1 MSIGRSSSKEH
12 EVCLLSGSLVDAADM
27 MTVVRNRHRRSSLVF
42 LHSRPGG
49 SGDVKV
55 RVDHADEHARG
66 RQYQHNDELD
76 GQQQCHATR
85 VVAGVGRHVALQVTV
100 QVR

>member
-1 MSIGRSSSKEH
+1 MG
-12 EVCLLSGSLVDAADM
+12 LLSGSLVDAVDVMKMVRAD
-27 MTVVRNRHRRSSLVF
+27 RRRSSLVL

-49 SGDVKV
+49 AGDVKV
-55 RVDHADEHARG
+55 RVDDADDDARG

-76 GQQQCHATR
+76 RQQQRRATR
-85 VVAGVGRHVALQVTV
+85 VVAGVGRHVAQVNV